1 MQIMV
6 TNYLIL
12 IWLVFHPLTYEGS
25 VDLNSIQDP
34 LSLKAIEIQVN
45 EYGQTPKQLFNKPH
59 PKRFSSKSNEVNINV
74 NQNLEEKRMD
84 KLDPFESLNI
94 IENASEFNKDYNELN
109 GEPNSVKNLNE
120 LDVES
125 LQLNEKEI
133 SYNFERNYTCVPKFL
148 KR

>member
-1 MQIMV
+1 
-6 TNYLIL
+6 
-12 IWLVFHPLTYEGS
+12 
-25 VDLNSIQDP
+25 
-34 LSLKAIEIQVN
+34 
-45 EYGQTPKQLFNKPH
+45 
-59 PKRFSSKSNEVNINV
+59 
-74 NQNLEEKRMD
+74 MD